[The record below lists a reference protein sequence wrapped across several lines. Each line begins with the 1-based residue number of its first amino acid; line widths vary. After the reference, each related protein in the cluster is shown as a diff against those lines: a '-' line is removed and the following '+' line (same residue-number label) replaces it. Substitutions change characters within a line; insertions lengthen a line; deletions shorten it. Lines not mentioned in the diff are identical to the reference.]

1 MKGGSAHIAPAV
13 YHVMDILQIYLTF
26 YRFIWHFTDLF
37 DILQIY
43 LTFYRFIWHFTDLI
57 DILQIYLTFYD
68 RLTWVLGVAQTIHI

>member
-43 LTFYRFIWHFTDLI
+43 LTFY
-57 DILQIYLTFYD
+57 D